1 MCTDPNLPPLVS
13 PRSVLQSG
21 QNMKIVVPSA
31 GIWGTASVEGANL
44 DRHNAGKEQA
54 ASQHGNALPTFLLTS
69 QYFTMP
75 LSMNNN

>member
-1 MCTDPNLPPLVS
+1 MCTDPNLLPLVS

-54 ASQHGNALPTFLLTS
+54 ASHNMEMHYQRSYYQASTLLC
-69 QYFTMP
+69 P
-75 LSMNNN
+75 